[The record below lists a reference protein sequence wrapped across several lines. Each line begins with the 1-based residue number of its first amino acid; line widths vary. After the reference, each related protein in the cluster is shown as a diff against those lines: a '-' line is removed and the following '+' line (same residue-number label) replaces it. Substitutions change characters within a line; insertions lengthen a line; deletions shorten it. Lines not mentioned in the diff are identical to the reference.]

1 MNQHERKALDTL
13 TQIVAVCDVLDQ
25 MTKDGSAVFLADI
38 RSQWAAEMGLIRIGE
53 YVNRLPVELLR
64 QYPEQPWRTVVAM
77 RNFAAHQYDDLE
89 PRRVWQTLVV
99 NIPSLR
105 DYVSTVIIP
114 GLGNAAQPD
123 GDTAKSHG

>member
-114 GLGNAAQPD
+114 GLGNAAQQD
-123 GDTAKSHG
+123 GDTAKSHR